1 MLIAADIYHRD
12 GTSTKAA
19 VSVPDPDSWTEGDAR
34 ELVCTVWRLLRAP
47 GGASLHLREIGP
59 EGTYRLELISET
71 GSVVTDPLTLSMAE
85 VVWLQIAAFDILPP
99 AVMHC
104 EIDS

>member
-1 MLIAADIYHRD
+1 MLITADINHPD

-19 VSVPDPDSWTEGDAR
+19 VSVPNPGSWTEGDAR
-34 ELVCTVWRLLRAP
+34 ELVHAIWRLLRAR
-47 GGASLHLREIGP
+47 GGASLHLREINS
-59 EGTYRLELISET
+59 EGLYRLELISET
-71 GSVVTDPLTLSMAE
+71 GSVVTEPLALSMAE

-99 AVMHC
+99 AAMHC